1 MQYAISGIKWIK
13 LTKPDGKKRDE
24 IKNDRRRHSK
34 CLFIYTEAAHLLA
47 VLG

>member
-13 LTKPDGKKRDE
+13 LTKPDGKRDE

-34 CLFIYTEAAHLLA
+34 CLFIYTEASHC
-47 VLG
+47 